1 MVRTRRVASEAV
13 GAGSKASHRRDYINP
28 PKQAKPTLRRKTF
41 VARRLAYTVRAVSV
55 DEIEQEIQ
63 TVCSLARRAGQL
75 AHAYFVAWHGG
86 GKAVQI
92 DFKDADEPVTAADRA
107 VSDFCIAEL
116 RLAFPADAI
125 LSEEIPDD
133 GARRGAR
140 RTWLIDPIDGT
151 KDFIAGRPGYSVMI
165 GLLLDGVPA
174 LGAVHQPIE
183 DLLWW
188 AARGRGAY
196 QSQGGGP
203 AGRMHVSSIA
213 ELGQA
218 RMVSSASIREPM
230 VAEMRRQAGIR
241 DELQIGSVG
250 IKLALLGAG
259 ERDLY
264 VNPASKTKLW
274 DTAAPE
280 IILHEAGGRLTDL
293 YGRPLRYDGELAH
306 RDGLVASNGHLHAA
320 ALAQVA
326 QLIAGRPPTVK

>member
-1 MVRTRRVASEAV
+1 MLPCTS
-13 GAGSKASHRRDYINP
+13 AGSAPGWAWIGGPIKRLVP
-28 PKQAKPTLRRKTF
+28 
-41 VARRLAYTVRAVSV
+41 RRLAVKVPRVSD
-55 DEIEQEIQ
+55 DETEREIQ
-63 TVCSLARRAGQL
+63 AACSLVRRAGQL
-75 AHAYFVAWHGG
+75 AQAYFVAWHGD

-116 RLAFPADAI
+116 RQLFPDDAI

-133 GARRGAR
+133 GARFSAH

-165 GLLLDGVPA
+165 GLLQGGVPR
-174 LGAVHQPIE
+174 LGAVYQPSE
-183 DLLWW
+183 DALWW
-188 AARGRGAY
+188 AVCGRGAF
-196 QSQGGGP
+196 QSLAGGAP
-203 AGRMHVSSIA
+203 QRLRVSTVS
-213 ELGQA
+213 ELALA
-218 RMVSSASIREPM
+218 RMVSSASVREPV
-230 VAEMRRQAGIR
+230 VADLRQRAGIR

-293 YGRPLRYDGELAH
+293 YGRPLRYDGELGH
-306 RDGLVASNGHLHAA
+306 LDGLVASNDVLHAQ
-320 ALAQVA
+320 ALT
-326 QLIAGRPPTVK
+326 QLAPLLLARPRARR

>member
-1 MVRTRRVASEAV
+1 M
-13 GAGSKASHRRDYINP
+13 P
-28 PKQAKPTLRRKTF
+28 
-41 VARRLAYTVRAVSV
+41 RRLAYKVRGVSV
-55 DEIEQEIQ
+55 DETEHEIQ
-63 TVCSLARRAGQL
+63 TVCSLARQAGRL
-75 AHAYFVAWHGG
+75 AHEYFVAWHGG

-92 DFKDADEPVTAADRA
+92 DLKDADEPVTAADRA

-116 RLAFPADAI
+116 RRKFPGDAI

-133 GARRGAR
+133 GSRRGAR

-165 GLLLDGVPA
+165 GLLQDGVPV

-188 AARGRGAY
+188 AARGRGAF
-196 QSQGGGP
+196 QSQAGGP
-203 AGRMHVSSIA
+203 PQRMHVSTVS

-230 VAEMRRQAGIR
+230 VADLRKRAGIR

-280 IILHEAGGRLTDL
+280 IILHESGGRLSDL
-293 YGRPLRYDGELAH
+293 YGRPLRYDGELGH
-306 RDGLVASNGHLHAA
+306 QDGLVASNGVLHAA
-320 ALAQVA
+320 ALEQVSS
-326 QLIAGRPPTVK
+326 LIVGRAPRTP